1 VKHSAASRWSGVLV
15 AGTLMLVVSACPER
29 SSTSPEDPKEPCNQ
43 VGQRCEVSP
52 GKLGSCVLVDN
63 CRGPS
68 CFVCQSQH

>member
-1 VKHSAASRWSGVLV
+1 VKRRSLASRTGAIIMGLASL
-15 AGTLMLVVSACPER
+15 ALSACPET
-29 SSTSPEDPKEPCNQ
+29 SSTPPDDVKAPCKE

-52 GKLGSCVLVDN
+52 GKLGSCVVVDN